1 MENNNKR
8 LSLSE
13 RFKSFKA
20 ETWIIIVLEILM
32 AGLLGFFDI
41 NFWIDIG
48 KGVTFLGEANRAYEI
63 AISIFLL
70 VLFIAMI
77 VVVVYDLFFRNYQKE
92 EKNITPK
99 VLRDGRVIELESEAQ
114 IEAKKEKKAE
124 KKNK

>member
-1 MENNNKR
+1 MENNNKK
-8 LSLSE
+8 LSMSE

-70 VLFIAMI
+70 ILFIAMI

-114 IEAKKEKKAE
+114 IEAQKEKKAE

>member
-8 LSLSE
+8 LSMSE

-70 VLFIAMI
+70 ILFIAMI

-99 VLRDGRVIELESEAQ
+99 VLRDGRVIKLESEAQ
-114 IEAKKEKKAE
+114 IEAQKEKKAE